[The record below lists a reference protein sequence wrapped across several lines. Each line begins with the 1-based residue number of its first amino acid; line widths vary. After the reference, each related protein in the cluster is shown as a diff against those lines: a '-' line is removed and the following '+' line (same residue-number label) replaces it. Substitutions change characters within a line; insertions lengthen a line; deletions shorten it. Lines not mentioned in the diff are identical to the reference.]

1 MWDCMES
8 IFDDKYSTNLRVQ
21 IEDYL
26 HDYEI
31 NNGKE
36 INYNFS
42 RDNFETIICFLKYF
56 NKDKDTVP
64 LFGRH
69 NLHPMRFIRFLW
81 MKYDKLSFL
90 KVINIL
96 DIIVR
101 HGILRRKDGNGTYH
115 TSGLLLDYYHAYSY
129 RNKITMKILT
139 YFMSTMFESW
149 YEVFDIYHGNPN
161 HYNYKVLLAFRW
173 AMSRRQK

>member
-1 MWDCMES
+1 MTPNSNNDIMWDCMES
-8 IFDDKYSTNLRVQ
+8 IFDDKYSANLRVQ
-21 IEDYL
+21 VEDYL

-69 NLHPMRFIRFLW
+69 NLHPTSTARPRPKPGRMSSPIR
-81 MKYDKLSFL
+81 SFGFSNSPL
-90 KVINIL
+90 
-96 DIIVR
+96 VR
-101 HGILRRKDGNGTYH
+101 P
-115 TSGLLLDYYHAYSY
+115 A
-129 RNKITMKILT
+129 
-139 YFMSTMFESW
+139 
-149 YEVFDIYHGNPN
+149 VFR
-161 HYNYKVLLAFRW
+161 A
-173 AMSRRQK
+173 